1 MEKYYLSH
9 LKESDWDLFFKYE
22 KPYEYVD
29 YIASKY
35 YKKEFPCRFKK
46 LLFWYLNF
54 PTELQSYLYKGYKL
68 YRARKVTKNDLGEL
82 SKSKKF
88 NGFDEAGSGAPPFAK
103 NCGRINEQDDVML
116 YTANNEETAICE
128 VLNAKS
134 GIVSVATMELQ
145 FNTFVINIARSYSS
159 ILSDNIQMANWV
171 QRCILEI
178 AHKFY
183 ITYQDEEKNNET
195 YDFCRKIAR
204 FYDSLGTNEI
214 GFKAIAY
221 HSAKGINLFGE
232 GLGINC
238 TFFNPNMAKA
248 ISSKLYFIEDYNQNE
263 NVLIKREITFDEC
276 KSYFEK
282 LN

>member
-1 MEKYYLSH
+1 MKNNYLKS
-9 LKESDWDLFFKYE
+9 LQQSDWDFFFKYE
-22 KPYEYVD
+22 ESYEYID

-35 YKKEFPCRFKK
+35 YKKDFPCRFKK

-54 PTELQSYLYKGYKL
+54 PTELQNYLYKGYKL
-68 YRARKVTKNDLGEL
+68 YRARKVTKNNLCEL
-82 SKSKKF
+82 AKSNDFK
-88 NGFDEAGSGAPPFAK
+88 GFDEIGSGSPFFAK
-103 NCGRINEQDDVML
+103 NGGRINEQGNVML

-128 VLNAKS
+128 VINAKS
-134 GIVSVATMELQ
+134 GIVSVATMEL
-145 FNTFVINIARSYSS
+145 NSNVYVLDIAKTYSS
-159 ILSDNIQMANWV
+159 LLSENKQMANWV

-178 AHKFY
+178 AYKFY
-183 ITYQDEEKNNET
+183 VTYQDKEKNNET

-221 HSAKGINLFGE
+221 HSAKGINIFGE

-238 TFFNPNMAKA
+238 TFFNPDMAKA

-263 NVLIKREITFDEC
+263 NVLIKKEITFDDC